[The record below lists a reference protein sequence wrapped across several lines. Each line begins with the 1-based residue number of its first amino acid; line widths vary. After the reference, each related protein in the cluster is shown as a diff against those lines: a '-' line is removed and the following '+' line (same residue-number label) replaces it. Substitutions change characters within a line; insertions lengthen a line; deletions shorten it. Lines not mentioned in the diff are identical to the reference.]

1 MAISGIDGNSDTV
14 TTGDY
19 LIGGLGDL
27 TIADDLRLQNILLLG
42 KEDGKILVFGK
53 IFKMDKERIAAEP
66 QQVTVNIGGRVERSV
81 DPDGIQRISNKK
93 YLIIITITST
103 KTIVSTHS
111 FIFGCSFPNLSYL
124 LINVLNILKPLLTC
138 F

>member
-1 MAISGIDGNSDTV
+1 MVAISGIDGNSDTV

-81 DPDGIQRISNKK
+81 DPDGIQLVAILADGRNREALSASQH
-93 YLIIITITST
+93 TIHYRQRST
-103 KTIVSTHS
+103 
-111 FIFGCSFPNLSYL
+111 FP
-124 LINVLNILKPLLTC
+124 
-138 F
+138 